1 MLKKKFKPAVNGLL
15 DGFGHRSIVTQY
27 VLGTMAVIAG
37 FILRLTYQEWLAV
50 IICIGLVIVTEYL
63 NTAIEFTCDFLTTER
78 DEQIKVIKDIAAG
91 AVLVASL
98 TALVTAIVI
107 LFHHI

>member
-1 MLKKKFKPAVNGLL
+1 M
-15 DGFGHRSIVTQY
+15 IV
-27 VLGTMAVIAG
+27 
-37 FILRLTYQEWLAV
+37 
-50 IICIGLVIVTEYL
+50 CIGLVIVTEYL

>member
-15 DGFGHRSIVTQY
+15 GGFGHRSILTQY
-27 VLGTMAVIAG
+27 ILGALAVIAG
-37 FILRLTYQEWLAV
+37 FILRLTYMEWLAV
-50 IICIGLVIVTEYL
+50 IVCIGMVILTEYL

-107 LFHHI
+107 LLHHI